1 MSLTLS
7 RESTWSTLCKKTHTH
22 TVSVSEEL
30 ATVSLSLSVF
40 TSVHNISENVST
52 FMSGLSVSFC
62 RLDFWKILLTILFHA
77 YLIWA
82 DGAVGQEFVISVSP
96 SPTLHGAG
104 LWIIGQGKSLTH
116 NRAACEICS
125 WTWMSKVSSPTG
137 SHTCP
142 LHRAWSRSVGR
153 RRKWPVHYVSQT
165 WRPQKCT

>member
-77 YLIWA
+77 YLI
-82 DGAVGQEFVISVSP
+82 
-96 SPTLHGAG
+96 
-104 LWIIGQGKSLTH
+104 
-116 NRAACEICS
+116 
-125 WTWMSKVSSPTG
+125 
-137 SHTCP
+137 
-142 LHRAWSRSVGR
+142 
-153 RRKWPVHYVSQT
+153 
-165 WRPQKCT
+165 